1 MCSAYHKNSMPG
13 STSTNTLE
21 PWQPVSYGCRSVH
34 RCSEDFKQKGLPLD
48 CLLNNIGEQVWCH
61 VTPTVVLPDR
71 RQYLTCVTPHWQVAY
86 EGMAAAKGLSIAQ
99 LGRAQVTLQQGI
111 MIVYLFVG
119 VENPPDGLTADGFDP
134 TLASNYAGHW
144 YLTHLLLDQLKAA
157 PHARVVNVSSLTEL
171 HGEPEWT
178 DIM

>member
-1 MCSAYHKNSMPG
+1 MNLSA
-13 STSTNTLE
+13 
-21 PWQPVSYGCRSVH
+21 
-34 RCSEDFKQKGLPLD
+34 
-48 CLLNNIGEQVWCH
+48 
-61 VTPTVVLPDR
+61 
-71 RQYLTCVTPHWQVAY
+71 
-86 EGMAAAKGLSIAQ
+86 
-99 LGRAQVTLQQGI
+99 
-111 MIVYLFVG
+111 G
-119 VENPPDGLTADGFDP
+119 VENPPDGLTTDGFDP